1 MRYKKIA
8 TLLITSLLASATGA
22 QGRPPAQAQPQAQT
36 QAQTQ
41 AKTQVQTQAKTQAKT
56 QASMRFGPG
65 NTPGWSLMTP
75 QERAEHRSKMMG
87 FTNYEDCASY
97 LAKHHAMMLER
108 ARNQGVT
115 LPAEPR
121 PGFCQRLPHQGGSN

>member
-1 MRYKKIA
+1 MHYNKIA
-8 TLLITSLLASATGA
+8 TPLITSLLASMAWA
-22 QGRPPAQAQPQAQT
+22 QGGPPARAQAQT

-41 AKTQVQTQAKTQAKT
+41 SQAT
-56 QASMRFGPG
+56 MRFGPG

-75 QERAEHRSKMMG
+75 QERAEHRSKMTG

-97 LAKHHAMMLER
+97 LAEHHAMMLER
-108 ARNQGVT
+108 ARKQGVT

-121 PGFCQRLPHQGGSN
+121 LGFCQRLPHKGGSN

>member
-8 TLLITSLLASATGA
+8 TLLITGLLASVTWA
-22 QGRPPAQAQPQAQT
+22 QGGPPAPARVQAQSQT

-41 AKTQVQTQAKTQAKT
+41 TQAAT
-56 QASMRFGPG
+56 RIGPG

>member
-1 MRYKKIA
+1 MRNNKIP
-8 TLLITSLLASATGA
+8 TLLITSLLASATWA
-22 QGRPPAQAQPQAQT
+22 QGGPPVPARVQAQSQMKSQAQSQTQSQT
-36 QAQTQ
+36 QASRTI
-41 AKTQVQTQAKTQAKT
+41 
-56 QASMRFGPG
+56 GPG

-121 PGFCQRLPHQGGSN
+121 PGFCQRLPHKGGSN

>member
-1 MRYKKIA
+1 MRNKKIA
-8 TLLITSLLASATGA
+8 TLLITSLLASATWA
-22 QGRPPAQAQPQAQT
+22 QGGPPART

-41 AKTQVQTQAKTQAKT
+41 TQMQTP
-56 QASMRFGPG
+56 MRFGPV
-65 NTPGWSLMTP
+65 NTPGWSLMTS

-97 LAKHHAMMLER
+97 LAEHHAMMLER
-108 ARNQGVT
+108 ARKKGVT

-121 PGFCQRLPHQGGSN
+121 LGFCQRLPHKGGSN

>member
-1 MRYKKIA
+1 
-8 TLLITSLLASATGA
+8 LITGLLASVTWA
-22 QGRPPAQAQPQAQT
+22 QGGPPAPARVQAQSQT

-41 AKTQVQTQAKTQAKT
+41 TQAAT
-56 QASMRFGPG
+56 RIGPG